1 MEWDTLW
8 YGFWCHHCSK
18 DCGVKHDVFSC
29 FRTTLMVWF
38 GGMWL
43 DLGAPQHPHKQTI
56 LYKKVDIT
64 KLFLVQWHFDEKC
77 PWVSR
82 LNLQSIHSCDEK
94 WKGPLWRNLLSEWST
109 VQPADSCDTTQR
121 DRVVEL
127 LLKGHTRQHWTD
139 SLWWSIGSDLV
150 SSHLARTC
158 NRLSSPWI
166 CWTSSRITSPA
177 TPAVRLQTLF
187 TVQEILYRVSC
198 PAILSPGKSDQTS
211 CETEIKCSG
220 TLRWLPTL
228 QVQDLDSCGRWSFY
242 QTFLKFYT

>member
-1 MEWDTLW
+1 MEWDSLSWVLVSPLLQRLW
-8 YGFWCHHCSK
+8 C
-18 DCGVKHDVFSC
+18 VKHDVFSC
-29 FRTTLMVWF
+29 FRTTPTVWF

-109 VQPADSCDTTQR
+109 VQPSRQLWYHTET
-121 DRVVEL
+121 RVVEL
-127 LLKGHTRQHWTD
+127 LLKGHTTQHWTD

-158 NRLSSPWI
+158 NRLLPWT

-177 TPAVRLQTLF
+177 TPAVRLRTLF

-198 PAILSPGKSDQTS
+198 PAILSPGKSDQIS